1 MVVLRCCFNLACL
14 LTAFGMTMLWL
25 YRYYPDEDIVKVDF
39 KPYDKLEG
47 KFPMLSFCLLDPVI
61 EPIIKPKNDTL
72 TARNYTEIL
81 IGHGSYEEIKDID
94 FDNVTFIVIFNVI
107 FIWQIIMSVM
117 KLYFEMD
124 LR

>member
-81 IGHGSYEEIKDID
+81 IGHGTYEEIKDID
-94 FDNVTFIVIFNVI
+94 FDNVTFNLADHYVGDEIVFRNGSKIDQQVR
-107 FIWQIIMSVM
+107 Q
-117 KLYFEMD
+117 L
-124 LR
+124 